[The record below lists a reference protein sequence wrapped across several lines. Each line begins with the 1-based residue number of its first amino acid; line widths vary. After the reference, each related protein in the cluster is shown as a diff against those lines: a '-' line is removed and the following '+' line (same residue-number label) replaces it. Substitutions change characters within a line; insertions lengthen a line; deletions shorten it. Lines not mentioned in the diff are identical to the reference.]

1 MSMIPLSSNINSYA
15 DNSKL
20 SLTATVEDIEIT
32 TVNLEKDLRNVANW
46 CSEHQLLIIADKMK
60 FLLIGSRSMLQNLPT
75 DIS

>member
-32 TVNLEKDLRNVANW
+32 TVNLEKNLRNVANW
-46 CSEHQLLIIADKMK
+46 CSEHQLPIIADKMK